1 MHLRLTV
8 TSSQA
13 AMMGDLAVRDFDASG
28 GTIGR
33 APENAWVLQDTE
45 QVLSRHHA
53 RINFANGRFTLTDTS
68 TNGVVVNGE
77 LLVRDQPRVLHD
89 GDRVTIG
96 DYEFAVTMT
105 DDQAVGAGTDPF
117 AAADPFADLMPPA
130 PKPPTPEPLTG
141 DTGQFGDA
149 ADASRIEETVEAEL
163 DPLKFLDSQGLTA
176 DTPRESADKPSGV
189 QPIGERADHSRPEE
203 EFFRPQSPPPEPV
216 SSGGEAIP
224 DDYDPLSDLSLGG
237 PAGKDESKP
246 ADAKQPGADII
257 PDWLDMPSAEPAP
270 PPPPQESTPP
280 PPKEATPPPPPRD
293 ATPPPQVAPPPQ
305 ESTPSPQPEPGPAPT
320 PASLQSAVELI
331 LRGAG
336 LPMEQLPDQEAEQF
350 LEATGRIFREITDGM
365 MKVLRARSQLKN
377 EFRMPRT
384 EIRPVE
390 NNPLKFTVNADEALH
405 TLLFPRSDAYLGPSA
420 AFRDGFDDITAHQ
433 VAMVA
438 GTRAAFAALLQR
450 FDPQTLQEQWHNETG
465 GIDRLNPN
473 AVYWRKF
480 REMYSRMTRDSG
492 DHIQRLFGEEFA
504 RAYEDQIIK
513 LQQGR

>member
-1 MHLRLTV
+1 MHLRLSV

-13 AMMGDLAVRDFDASG
+13 ALMGDLAVHDFDASG

-141 DTGQFGDA
+141 DAGQFEDA

-176 DTPRESADKPSGV
+176 DTARESADKGPGV

-216 SSGGEAIP
+216 SSGGDAIP
-224 DDYDPLSDLSLGG
+224 DDYDPLSDLSLGEA
-237 PAGKDESKP
+237 AGKEEPKP
-246 ADAKQPGADII
+246 ADVKQPGADII
-257 PDWLDMPSAEPAP
+257 PDWLDMPAAEPS
-270 PPPPQESTPP
+270 PPPQ
-280 PPKEATPPPPPRD
+280 EATPPPPQE
-293 ATPPPQVAPPPQ
+293 AAPPP
-305 ESTPSPQPEPGPAPT
+305 PPETAPGPAPT
-320 PASLQSAVELI
+320 PATPESLQSAVELI

-420 AFRDGFDDITAHQ
+420 AFREGFDDITAHQ

-438 GTRAAFAALLQR
+438 GTRAAFSALLQR
-450 FDPQTLQEQWHNETG
+450 FDPETLQEQWHNESG
-465 GIDRLNPN
+465 NFDKLMPN
-473 AVYWRKF
+473 SFYWRKF

-513 LQQGR
+513 LMQGH